1 MSSVEFQA
9 LVTELASCEAMVR
22 MVVLGLLVGVAFG
35 YALQRGRFCM
45 NSTFRDILL
54 ARDLTLL
61 RAYLL
66 ALLIQ
71 MVGVRVLAAL
81 GLFGLGITPFFW
93 EATLFGG
100 FIFGLGMAFSGG

>member
-1 MSSVEFQA
+1 M
-9 LVTELASCEAMVR
+9 LR
-22 MVVLGLLVGVAFG
+22 MVVLGLVVGIAFG

-45 NSTFRDILL
+45 NSTFRDILV

-71 MVGVRVLAAL
+71 MVGVRAMSVV
-81 GLFGLGITPFFW
+81 GWFELGITPFFW
-93 EATLFGG
+93 QATLLGG
-100 FIFGLGMAFSGG
+100 FTFGLGMAFSGG

>member
-1 MSSVEFQA
+1 MSSAEFLA
-9 LVTELASCEAMVR
+9 PITEAAGSEAMVR
-22 MVVLGLLVGVAFG
+22 MVVLGLLVGIAFG

-45 NSTFRDILL
+45 NSTFRDSLL

-71 MVGVRVLAAL
+71 MVGVRSMAAV

-93 EATLFGG
+93 QATLIGG

>member
-1 MSSVEFQA
+1 MSSVESLA
-9 LVTELASCEAMVR
+9 VVTEAAGSEAMVP
-22 MVVLGLLVGVAFG
+22 MVLLGLLVGIAFG

-71 MVGVRVLAAL
+71 MVGVRVMAAL
-81 GLFGLGITPFFW
+81 GLFGLGVTPFFW

-100 FIFGLGMAFSGG
+100 FVFGLGMAFSGG

>member
-1 MSSVEFQA
+1 M
-9 LVTELASCEAMVR
+9 LR
-22 MVVLGLLVGVAFG
+22 MVLLGLVVGVAFG

-45 NSTFRDILL
+45 NSTFRDILM

-71 MVGVRVLAAL
+71 MVGVRAMSAL
-81 GLFGLGITPFFW
+81 GWFELGITPFFW
-93 EATLFGG
+93 QATLLGG
-100 FIFGLGMAFSGG
+100 FTFGLGMAFSGG

>member
-1 MSSVEFQA
+1 MSSVECQA
-9 LVTELASCEAMVR
+9 VVTEAGDSSAMFR
-22 MVVLGLLVGVAFG
+22 MMGLGLIVGVAFG

-45 NSTFRDILL
+45 NSVFRDILL

-71 MVGVRVLAAL
+71 MVGVRSMATL
-81 GLFGLGITPFFW
+81 GMFGLGITPFFW
-93 EATLFGG
+93 VATLFGG
-100 FIFGLGMAFSGG
+100 FVFGLGMAFSGG

>member
-1 MSSVEFQA
+1 M
-9 LVTELASCEAMVR
+9 LR
-22 MVVLGLLVGVAFG
+22 MVILGLVVGIAFG

-45 NSTFRDILL
+45 NSTFRDILV

-71 MVGVRVLAAL
+71 MVGVRAMSGL
-81 GLFGLGITPFFW
+81 GWFGLGITPFFW
-93 EATLFGG
+93 EATLLGG
-100 FIFGLGMAFSGG
+100 FVFGLGMAFSGG

>member
-1 MSSVEFQA
+1 MSSVECRA
-9 LVTELASCEAMVR
+9 VDTEIASGTAMLR
-22 MVVLGLLVGVAFG
+22 MMGLGLIVGVAFG

-54 ARDLTLL
+54 VRDLTLL

-71 MVGVRVLAAL
+71 MVGVRLMAAF

-93 EATLFGG
+93 MATLFGG
-100 FIFGLGMAFSGG
+100 FVFGLGMAF

>member
-1 MSSVEFQA
+1 M
-9 LVTELASCEAMVR
+9 VTEAASGAAMIR
-22 MVVLGLLVGVAFG
+22 MVGLGLVVGAAFG

-54 ARDLTLL
+54 TRDLTLL

-71 MVGVRVLAAL
+71 MVGVRSMATL

-93 EATLFGG
+93 MATLSGG
-100 FIFGLGMAFSGG
+100 FVFGLGMAFSGG

>member
-1 MSSVEFQA
+1 MF
-9 LVTELASCEAMVR
+9 R
-22 MVVLGLLVGVAFG
+22 MVVLGLMVGLLFG

-45 NSTFRDILL
+45 NSAFRDILV

-71 MVGVRVLAAL
+71 MVGVRAMSTLGWFAL
-81 GLFGLGITPFFW
+81 GVVPFFW
-93 EATLFGG
+93 GATLLGG

>member
-1 MSSVEFQA
+1 M
-9 LVTELASCEAMVR
+9 VTEIADNTAMFR
-22 MVVLGLLVGVAFG
+22 MIGLGLVVGVPFG

-54 ARDLTLL
+54 TRDLTLL

-71 MVGVRVLAAL
+71 MIGVRAMAML
-81 GLFGLGITPFFW
+81 GLFGLGVTPFFW
-93 EATLFGG
+93 IATLFGG
-100 FIFGLGMAFSGG
+100 FVFGLGMAFSGG

>member
-1 MSSVEFQA
+1 MGCRAVD
-9 LVTELASCEAMVR
+9 TEAANGAAMIR
-22 MVVLGLLVGVAFG
+22 MMGLGLVVGMAFG

-45 NSTFRDILL
+45 NSAFRDIVLT
-54 ARDLTLL
+54 RDLTLL

-71 MVGVRVLAAL
+71 MVGVRAMAAL

-93 EATLFGG
+93 VATLCGG
-100 FIFGLGMAFSGG
+100 FVFGIGMAFAGG

>member
-1 MSSVEFQA
+1 MI
-9 LVTELASCEAMVR
+9 TEAANGVAMVR
-22 MVVLGLLVGVAFG
+22 MMGLGLITGVAFG

-71 MVGVRVLAAL
+71 MVGVRAMAAL
-81 GLFGLGITPFFW
+81 GLF
-93 EATLFGG
+93 
-100 FIFGLGMAFSGG
+100 

>member
-1 MSSVEFQA
+1 M
-9 LVTELASCEAMVR
+9 VTETANGAAMIR
-22 MVVLGLLVGVAFG
+22 MMGLGLVVGAAFG

-71 MVGVRVLAAL
+71 MVGVRAMAAL
-81 GLFGLGITPFFW
+81 GLFGLGVTPFFW
-93 EATLFGG
+93 VATLVGG
-100 FIFGLGMAFSGG
+100 FVFGLGMAFSGG